1 MQSKQTFMG
10 ILYAILVGV
19 LAGFLAGLVMKGKG
33 FGFLLNLVIGI
44 VGALIGNWLFDL
56 FHVHLLHG
64 FKGEL
69 LRAFVGAVIL
79 LALVNAL
86 NKSD

>member
-1 MQSKQTFMG
+1 MG
-10 ILYAILVGV
+10 VLYSILVGV

-44 VGALIGNWLFDL
+44 VGALIGNWLFNV
-56 FHVHLLHG
+56 FHVNWLHG

-69 LRAFVGAVIL
+69 LRAFVGAIIL
-79 LALVNAL
+79 LAIVNVL
-86 NKSD
+86 NKND